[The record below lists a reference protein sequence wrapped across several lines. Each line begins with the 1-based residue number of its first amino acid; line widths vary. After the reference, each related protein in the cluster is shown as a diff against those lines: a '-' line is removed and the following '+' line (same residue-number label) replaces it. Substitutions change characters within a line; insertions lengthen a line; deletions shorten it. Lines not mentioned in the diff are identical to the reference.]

1 MESRLVVFAIHDRD
15 SPLQHYCWFVPAV
28 FESFLSQEQVS
39 HGTTRTLS
47 YTDCLQ
53 MIRNTSEITSCV
65 SSCVAI
71 MIKTLSLKHSG
82 AKAQAKEGKKVII
95 FASFFVR
102 FIVVGLSQE
111 L

>member
-1 MESRLVVFAIHDRD
+1 
-15 SPLQHYCWFVPAV
+15 
-28 FESFLSQEQVS
+28 
-39 HGTTRTLS
+39 
-47 YTDCLQ
+47 
-53 MIRNTSEITSCV
+53 
-65 SSCVAI
+65 